1 MGPNLWPHT
10 EPTISSSWQS
20 SEVGT
25 IFIPILQISKQGT
38 ERLQL
43 AQVHSDAL
51 SWWDGGAEM
60 PNGVGLAP
68 NPSHTS
74 LCRTLREMT

>member
-51 SWWDGGAEM
+51 S
-60 PNGVGLAP
+60 
-68 NPSHTS
+68 
-74 LCRTLREMT
+74 